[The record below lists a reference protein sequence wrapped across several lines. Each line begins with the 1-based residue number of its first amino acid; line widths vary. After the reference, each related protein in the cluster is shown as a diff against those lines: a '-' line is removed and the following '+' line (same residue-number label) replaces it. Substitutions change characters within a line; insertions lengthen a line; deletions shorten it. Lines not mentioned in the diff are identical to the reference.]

1 MNNQQETKN
10 LGFSRLS
17 RYPQRLHVKFAEG
30 AAKKSIVQLDNVEL
44 TLIELVWT
52 ITPALILILIA
63 FPSFKLLYLMDEVSD
78 PAISVLAEGLSKSYD
93 DLYLYLYLPA
103 RVYGNSDVQKFDIL
117 KENKD
122 KSGIYLW
129 RNLVNSKIYIGSAIN
144 LRRRLYIYY
153 SLKIFTY
160 NTSMHIYRALLK
172 YGYSNF
178 SLEILEY
185 CDPKDVIKS
194 FARAGRAISRPSK
207 RRRARL
213 REQYYIDLLK
223 PQYNLLKTAGSSTG
237 YKHTEESKLQNS
249 LSQSKRVK
257 IEVIDLKLNTKTS
270 YNSIREA
277 AKSIGKF
284 HRGISSYFFN

>member
-1 MNNQQETKN
+1 
-10 LGFSRLS
+10 
-17 RYPQRLHVKFAEG
+17 
-30 AAKKSIVQLDNVEL
+30 
-44 TLIELVWT
+44 
-52 ITPALILILIA
+52 
-63 FPSFKLLYLMDEVSD
+63 
-78 PAISVLAEGLSKSYD
+78 
-93 DLYLYLYLPA
+93 
-103 RVYGNSDVQKFDIL
+103 
-117 KENKD
+117 
-122 KSGIYLW
+122 
-129 RNLVNSKIYIGSAIN
+129 
-144 LRRRLYIYY
+144 
-153 SLKIFTY
+153 
-160 NTSMHIYRALLK
+160 MHIYRALLK

-223 PQYNLLKTAGSSTG
+223 PQYNILKTAGSFTG
-237 YKHTEESKLQNS
+237 YKHTEESARALRATIRPAGRDESKLKNS

-277 AKSIGKF
+277 AKSIGKYHQAITKYF
-284 HRGISSYFFN
+284 QYKQTTPGGIFLKEKKMKDHRRVEWWP

>member
-1 MNNQQETKN
+1 M
-10 LGFSRLS
+10 
-17 RYPQRLHVKFAEG
+17 Y
-30 AAKKSIVQLDNVEL
+30 
-44 TLIELVWT
+44 
-52 ITPALILILIA
+52 
-63 FPSFKLLYLMDEVSD
+63 
-78 PAISVLAEGLSKSYD
+78 
-93 DLYLYLYLPA
+93 
-103 RVYGNSDVQKFDIL
+103 
-117 KENKD
+117 
-122 KSGIYLW
+122 
-129 RNLVNSKIYIGSAIN
+129 
-144 LRRRLYIYY
+144 
-153 SLKIFTY
+153 
-160 NTSMHIYRALLK
+160 IYRALLK

-185 CDPKDVIKS
+185 CDPKDVIK
-194 FARAGRAISRPSK
+194 
-207 RRRARL
+207 

-223 PQYNLLKTAGSSTG
+223 PQYNVLKTAGSSTG